1 MARIKA
7 LLFDLDGVIVSTEK
21 NHFEAWRETAS
32 KLGIPFS
39 EHDNEALKGVNRLD
53 SLKQILKLGNK
64 TVSAEEF
71 ESLLVFKND
80 MYLDSITALSKDDLL
95 PGVLALLLQA
105 KSMGIKI
112 GLGSSSKNAPM
123 ILSRLGITDLFD
135 VIIDGNGVTHPKPD
149 PEVFLN
155 GAKALGLAPSDCLVF
170 EDASSGVAA
179 AKAGGFIA
187 IGVGNPMLKGV
198 ADVYFNELTEF
209 RIEAYA

>member
-39 EHDNEALKGVNRLD
+39 EHDNEALKGVNRVD

-80 MYLDSITALSKDDLL
+80 MYLDSITTLSKADLL
-95 PGVLALLLQA
+95 PGVHSLLQQA
-105 KSMGIKI
+105 KSMGVKI

-123 ILSRLGITDLFD
+123 ILNRLGITDLFD
-135 VIIDGNGVTHPKPD
+135 VVIDGNGVKQPKPD

-155 GAKALGLAPSDCLVF
+155 GAKTLALSPSDCLVF
-170 EDASSGVAA
+170 EDANSGIAA

-187 IGVGNPMLKGV
+187 IGVGNPLLKGV
-198 ADVYFNELTEF
+198 ADIYFNDLTEF
-209 RIEAYA
+209 RLEEYA

>member
-32 KLGIPFS
+32 KLGSPFS
-39 EHDNEALKGVNRLD
+39 EHDNEALKGVNRVD

-80 MYLDSITALSKDDLL
+80 MYLDSITTLSKDDLL
-95 PGVLALLLQA
+95 PGVHALLLQA
-105 KSMGIKI
+105 KSMGVKI

-123 ILSRLGITDLFD
+123 ILTRLGITDLFD

-155 GAKALGLAPSDCLVF
+155 GAKALALAPSDCLVF
-170 EDASSGVAA
+170 EDALSGIAA

-209 RIEAYA
+209 RLEAYA

>member
-39 EHDNEALKGVNRLD
+39 EHDNEALKGVNRVD

-80 MYLDSITALSKDDLL
+80 MYLDSITTLSKDDLL
-95 PGVLALLLQA
+95 PGVHALLLQA
-105 KSMGIKI
+105 KSMGVKI

-123 ILSRLGITDLFD
+123 ILTRLGITDLFD

-155 GAKALGLAPSDCLVF
+155 GAKALALAPSDCLVF
-170 EDASSGVAA
+170 EDALSGISA

-209 RIEAYA
+209 RLEAYA

>member
-1 MARIKA
+1 MARVKA

-32 KLGIPFS
+32 KLGISFS
-39 EHDNEALKGVNRLD
+39 EHDNEALKGVNRVD
-53 SLKQILKLGNK
+53 SLKQILSHGNK
-64 TVSAEEF
+64 TVSDEEF

-80 MYLDSITALSKDDLL
+80 MYLDSITTLSKADLL
-95 PGVLALLLQA
+95 PGVYELLLQA
-105 KSMGIKI
+105 RSMGIKI

-123 ILSRLGITDLFD
+123 ILNRLGITELFD
-135 VIIDGNGVTHPKPD
+135 VIIDGNGVTHPKPN

-155 GAKALGLAPSDCLVF
+155 GAKALELSPAECLVF

-179 AKAGGFIA
+179 AKAGGFMA

-209 RIEAYA
+209 RLEEYA

>member
-1 MARIKA
+1 VARIKA

-32 KLGIPFS
+32 KLGIAFS
-39 EHDNEALKGVNRLD
+39 EHDNEALKGVNRVD
-53 SLKQILKLGNK
+53 SLKQILELGNK
-64 TVSAEEF
+64 TVSSEEF

-80 MYLDSITALSKDDLL
+80 MYLDSITTLSKADLL
-95 PGVLALLLQA
+95 PGVHALLVHA
-105 KSMGIKI
+105 KSIGIKI

-123 ILSRLGITDLFD
+123 ILTRLGITALFD
-135 VIIDGNGVTHPKPD
+135 VIIDGNGVTHPKPN

-155 GAKALGLAPSDCLVF
+155 GVKALALAPSDCLVF

-187 IGVGNPMLKGV
+187 IGVGNPLLKGV
-198 ADVYFNELTEF
+198 ADVYFNDLTEF
-209 RIEAYA
+209 RLEEYA

>member
-1 MARIKA
+1 VARIKA

-32 KLGIPFS
+32 KLGISFS
-39 EHDNEALKGVNRLD
+39 EHDNEALKGVNRVD
-53 SLKQILKLGNK
+53 SLKQILSHGNK
-64 TVSAEEF
+64 AVSDEEF

-80 MYLDSITALSKDDLL
+80 MYLDSITNLSKADLL
-95 PGVLALLLQA
+95 PGVHELLLQA
-105 KSMGIKI
+105 RSMGIKI

-123 ILSRLGITDLFD
+123 ILNRLGITDLFD
-135 VIIDGNGVTHPKPD
+135 VIIDGNGVTHPKPN
-149 PEVFLN
+149 PEVFLS
-155 GAKALGLAPSDCLVF
+155 GAKALELSPSDCLVF

-179 AKAGGFIA
+179 AKAGGFMA

-209 RIEAYA
+209 RLEEYA

>member
-1 MARIKA
+1 M
-7 LLFDLDGVIVSTEK
+7 LFDLDGVIVSTEK

-39 EHDNEALKGVNRLD
+39 EHDNEALKGVNRVD

-80 MYLDSITALSKDDLL
+80 MYLDSITTLSKADLL
-95 PGVLALLLQA
+95 PGVHSLLQQA
-105 KSMGIKI
+105 KSMGVKI

-123 ILSRLGITDLFD
+123 ILSLLGITDLFD
-135 VIIDGNGVTHPKPD
+135 VVIDGNGVKHPKPD

-155 GAKALGLAPSDCLVF
+155 GAKALALSPSDCLVF
-170 EDASSGVAA
+170 EDANSGVAA

-187 IGVGNPMLKGV
+187 IGVGNPLLKGM
-198 ADVYFNELTEF
+198 ADIYFNDLTEF
-209 RIEAYA
+209 RLEEYA

>member
-21 NHFEAWRETAS
+21 NHFKAWRETAS

-39 EHDNEALKGVNRLD
+39 EHDNEALKGVNRVD

-80 MYLDSITALSKDDLL
+80 MYLDSITTLSKADLL
-95 PGVLALLLQA
+95 PGVHSLLQQA
-105 KSMGIKI
+105 KSMGVKI

-123 ILSRLGITDLFD
+123 ILTRLGITDLFD

-155 GAKALGLAPSDCLVF
+155 GAKALALTPSDCLVF
-170 EDASSGVAA
+170 EDANSGIAA

-187 IGVGNPMLKGV
+187 IGVGNPLLKGV

-209 RIEAYA
+209 RLEAYA

>member
-1 MARIKA
+1 VARIKA

-21 NHFEAWRETAS
+21 NHFKAWRETAS

-39 EHDNEALKGVNRLD
+39 EHDNEALKGVNRVD

-80 MYLDSITALSKDDLL
+80 MYLDSITTLSKADLL
-95 PGVLALLLQA
+95 PGVYSLLLQA
-105 KSMGIKI
+105 KSMGVKI

-135 VIIDGNGVTHPKPD
+135 AVIDGNGVKYPKPD

-155 GAKALGLAPSDCLVF
+155 GAKALALSPSDCLVF
-170 EDASSGVAA
+170 EDANSGVAA

-187 IGVGNPMLKGV
+187 IGVGNPLLKGV
-198 ADVYFNELTEF
+198 ADIYFNDLTEF
-209 RIEAYA
+209 RLEEYA

>member
-1 MARIKA
+1 VARIKA

-32 KLGIPFS
+32 KLGIAFS
-39 EHDNEALKGVNRLD
+39 EHDNEALKGVNRVD
-53 SLKQILKLGNK
+53 SLKQILELGNK
-64 TVSAEEF
+64 TVSSEEF

-80 MYLDSITALSKDDLL
+80 MYLDSITTLSKNDLL
-95 PGVLALLLQA
+95 PGVHALLVHA
-105 KSMGIKI
+105 KSIGIKI

-123 ILSRLGITDLFD
+123 ILTRLGITDLFD
-135 VIIDGNGVTHPKPD
+135 VIIDGNGVTHPKPN

-155 GAKALGLAPSDCLVF
+155 GVKALALAPSDCLVF

-187 IGVGNPMLKGV
+187 IGVGNPLLKGV
-198 ADVYFNELTEF
+198 ADVYFNDLTEF
-209 RIEAYA
+209 RLEEYA

>member
-1 MARIKA
+1 VARIKA

-32 KLGIPFS
+32 KLGIAFS
-39 EHDNEALKGVNRLD
+39 EHDNEALKGVNRVD
-53 SLKQILKLGNK
+53 SLKQILELGNK
-64 TVSAEEF
+64 TVSSEEF

-80 MYLDSITALSKDDLL
+80 MYLDSITTLSKADLL
-95 PGVLALLLQA
+95 PGVHALLVHA
-105 KSMGIKI
+105 KSIGIKI

-123 ILSRLGITDLFD
+123 ILTRLGITALFD
-135 VIIDGNGVTHPKPD
+135 VIIDGNGVTHPKPN

-155 GAKALGLAPSDCLVF
+155 GVKALALAPSDCLVF

-187 IGVGNPMLKGV
+187 IGVGNPLLKGV
-198 ADVYFNELTEF
+198 ADVYFHDLTEF
-209 RIEAYA
+209 RLEEYA

>member
-39 EHDNEALKGVNRLD
+39 EHDNEALKGVNRVD
-53 SLKQILKLGNK
+53 SLKQILKLGKK

-80 MYLDSITALSKDDLL
+80 MYLDSITTLSKDDLL
-95 PGVLALLLQA
+95 PGVHALLLQA
-105 KSMGIKI
+105 KSMGVKI

-123 ILSRLGITDLFD
+123 ILTRLGITDLFD

-155 GAKALGLAPSDCLVF
+155 GAKALALAPSDCLVF

-209 RIEAYA
+209 RLEAYA

>member
-32 KLGIPFS
+32 KLGIAFS
-39 EHDNEALKGVNRLD
+39 EHDNEALKGVNRVD

-80 MYLDSITALSKDDLL
+80 MYLDSITTLSKDDLL
-95 PGVLALLLQA
+95 PGVHALLLQA
-105 KSMGIKI
+105 KSMGVKI
-112 GLGSSSKNAPM
+112 GLGSSSKNAQM
-123 ILSRLGITDLFD
+123 ILTRLGITNLFD

-155 GAKALGLAPSDCLVF
+155 GAKALALAPSDCLVF

-209 RIEAYA
+209 RLEAYA

>member
-39 EHDNEALKGVNRLD
+39 EHDNEALKGVNRVD

-80 MYLDSITALSKDDLL
+80 MYLDSITTLSTDDLL
-95 PGVLALLLQA
+95 PGVHALLLQA
-105 KSMGIKI
+105 KSMGVKI

-123 ILSRLGITDLFD
+123 ILTRLGITDLFD

-155 GAKALGLAPSDCLVF
+155 GAKALALAPSDCLVF
-170 EDASSGVAA
+170 EDALSGIAA

-209 RIEAYA
+209 RLEAYA

>member
-32 KLGIPFS
+32 KLGIAFS
-39 EHDNEALKGVNRLD
+39 EHDNEALKGVNRVD
-53 SLKQILKLGNK
+53 SLKQILEFGNK

-80 MYLDSITALSKDDLL
+80 MYLDSIATLAKADLL
-95 PGVLALLLQA
+95 PGVHALLVHA
-105 KSMGIKI
+105 KSIGIKI

-123 ILSRLGITDLFD
+123 ILTRLGITDLFD
-135 VIIDGNGVTHPKPD
+135 VIIDGNGVTHPKPN

-155 GAKALGLAPSDCLVF
+155 GAKALALAPSDCLVF

-187 IGVGNPMLKGV
+187 IGVGNPMLKGL
-198 ADVYFNELTEF
+198 ADVYFNDLTEF
-209 RIEAYA
+209 RLEEYA

>member
-32 KLGIPFS
+32 KLGIAFS
-39 EHDNEALKGVNRLD
+39 EHDNEALKGVNRVD
-53 SLKQILKLGNK
+53 SLKQILELGNK
-64 TVSAEEF
+64 TVSSEEF

-80 MYLDSITALSKDDLL
+80 MYLDSITTLSKNDLL
-95 PGVLALLLQA
+95 PGVHALLVHA
-105 KSMGIKI
+105 KSIGIKI

-123 ILSRLGITDLFD
+123 ILTRLGITDLFD
-135 VIIDGNGVTHPKPD
+135 VIIDGNGVTHPKPN

-155 GAKALGLAPSDCLVF
+155 GVKALALEPSDCLVF

-187 IGVGNPMLKGV
+187 IGVGNPLLKGV
-198 ADVYFNELTEF
+198 ADVYFNDLTEF
-209 RIEAYA
+209 RLEEYA

>member
-39 EHDNEALKGVNRLD
+39 EHDNEALKGVNRVD

-80 MYLDSITALSKDDLL
+80 MYLDSITTLSKADLL
-95 PGVLALLLQA
+95 PGVHSLLQQA
-105 KSMGIKI
+105 KSMGVKI

-123 ILSRLGITDLFD
+123 ILRLLGITDLFD
-135 VIIDGNGVTHPKPD
+135 VVIDGNGVKHPKPD

-155 GAKALGLAPSDCLVF
+155 GAKALALSPSDCLVF
-170 EDASSGVAA
+170 EDATSGVAA

-187 IGVGNPMLKGV
+187 IGVGNPLLKGV
-198 ADVYFNELTEF
+198 ADIYFNDLTEF
-209 RIEAYA
+209 RLEEYA

>member
-1 MARIKA
+1 VARIKA

-39 EHDNEALKGVNRLD
+39 EHDNEALKGVNRVD

-80 MYLDSITALSKDDLL
+80 MYLDSITTLSKDDLL
-95 PGVLALLLQA
+95 PGVHALLLQA
-105 KSMGIKI
+105 KSMGVKI

-123 ILSRLGITDLFD
+123 ILTRLGITDLFD

-155 GAKALGLAPSDCLVF
+155 GAKALALAPSDCLVF
-170 EDASSGVAA
+170 EDANSGIAA

-209 RIEAYA
+209 RLEAYA

>member
-39 EHDNEALKGVNRLD
+39 EHDNEALKGVNRVD

-80 MYLDSITALSKDDLL
+80 MYLDSITTLSKDDLL
-95 PGVLALLLQA
+95 PGVHALLLQA
-105 KSMGIKI
+105 KSMGVKI

-123 ILSRLGITDLFD
+123 ILTRLGITDLFD

-155 GAKALGLAPSDCLVF
+155 GAKALALAPSDCLVF

-209 RIEAYA
+209 RLEAYA

>member
-1 MARIKA
+1 VARIKA

-32 KLGIPFS
+32 KLGITFS
-39 EHDNEALKGVNRLD
+39 EHDNEALKGVNRVD

-64 TVSAEEF
+64 TVSSEEF

-80 MYLDSITALSKDDLL
+80 MYLDSITALSKADLL
-95 PGVLALLLQA
+95 PGVHSLLQQA
-105 KSMGIKI
+105 KSMGVKI

-135 VIIDGNGVTHPKPD
+135 AVIDGNGVKYPKPD

-155 GAKALGLAPSDCLVF
+155 GAKALALSPSDCLVF
-170 EDASSGVAA
+170 EDANSGVAA

-187 IGVGNPMLKGV
+187 IGVGNPLLKGV
-198 ADVYFNELTEF
+198 ADIYFNDLTEF
-209 RIEAYA
+209 RLEEYA

>member
-1 MARIKA
+1 VARIKA

-32 KLGIPFS
+32 KLGIAFS
-39 EHDNEALKGVNRLD
+39 EHDNEALKGVNRVD

-80 MYLDSITALSKDDLL
+80 MYLDSITTLSKDDLL
-95 PGVLALLLQA
+95 PGVHALLLQA
-105 KSMGIKI
+105 KSMGVKI

-123 ILSRLGITDLFD
+123 ILTRLGITDLFD

-155 GAKALGLAPSDCLVF
+155 GAKALALAPSDCLVF
-170 EDASSGVAA
+170 EDANSGIAA

-209 RIEAYA
+209 RLEAYA

>member
-39 EHDNEALKGVNRLD
+39 EHDNEALKGVNRVD

-80 MYLDSITALSKDDLL
+80 MYLDSITTLSKDDLL
-95 PGVLALLLQA
+95 PGVHALLLQA

-123 ILSRLGITDLFD
+123 ILTRLGITDLFD

>member
-1 MARIKA
+1 M
-7 LLFDLDGVIVSTEK
+7 LFDLDGVIVSTEK

-39 EHDNEALKGVNRLD
+39 EHDNEALKGVNRVD
-53 SLKQILKLGNK
+53 SLKQILKLGKK

-80 MYLDSITALSKDDLL
+80 MYLDSITTLSKDDLL
-95 PGVLALLLQA
+95 PGVHALLLQA
-105 KSMGIKI
+105 KSMGVKI

-123 ILSRLGITDLFD
+123 ILTRLGITDLFD

-155 GAKALGLAPSDCLVF
+155 GAKALALAPSDCLVF

-198 ADVYFNELTEF
+198 ADVYFNEMTEF
-209 RIEAYA
+209 RLEAYA

>member
-1 MARIKA
+1 VARVKA

-32 KLGIPFS
+32 KLGISFS
-39 EHDNEALKGVNRLD
+39 EHDNEALKGVNRVD
-53 SLKQILKLGNK
+53 SLKQILSHGNK
-64 TVSAEEF
+64 TVSDEEF

-80 MYLDSITALSKDDLL
+80 MYLDSITTLSKADLL
-95 PGVLALLLQA
+95 PGVYELLLQA
-105 KSMGIKI
+105 RSMGIKI

-123 ILSRLGITDLFD
+123 ILNRLGITELFD
-135 VIIDGNGVTHPKPD
+135 VIIDGNGVTHPKPN

-155 GAKALGLAPSDCLVF
+155 GAKALELSPAECLVF

-179 AKAGGFIA
+179 AKAGGFMA

-209 RIEAYA
+209 RLEEYA

>member
-32 KLGIPFS
+32 KLGIAFS
-39 EHDNEALKGVNRLD
+39 EHDNEALKGVNRVD

-80 MYLDSITALSKDDLL
+80 MYLDSITTLSKDDLL
-95 PGVLALLLQA
+95 PGVHALLLQA
-105 KSMGIKI
+105 KSMGVKI

-123 ILSRLGITDLFD
+123 ILTRLGITDLFD

-155 GAKALGLAPSDCLVF
+155 GAKALALAPSDCLVF

-209 RIEAYA
+209 RLEAYA

>member
-1 MARIKA
+1 MDRIKA

-39 EHDNEALKGVNRLD
+39 EHDNEALKGVNRVD

-80 MYLDSITALSKDDLL
+80 MYLDSITTLSADDLL
-95 PGVLALLLQA
+95 PGVHALLLQA
-105 KSMGIKI
+105 KSMGVKI
-112 GLGSSSKNAPM
+112 GLGSSSKNAPT
-123 ILSRLGITDLFD
+123 ILTRLGITDLFD

-155 GAKALGLAPSDCLVF
+155 GAKALALAPSDCLVF
-170 EDASSGVAA
+170 EDASSGIAA

-209 RIEAYA
+209 RLEAYA

>member
-1 MARIKA
+1 VARIKA

-39 EHDNEALKGVNRLD
+39 EHDNEALKGVNRVD

-80 MYLDSITALSKDDLL
+80 MYLDSITTLSKDDLL
-95 PGVLALLLQA
+95 PGVHSLLLQA
-105 KSMGIKI
+105 KSMGVKI

-123 ILSRLGITDLFD
+123 ILTRLGITDLFD
-135 VIIDGNGVTHPKPD
+135 VIIDGNGVTHPKPN

-155 GAKALGLAPSDCLVF
+155 GAKILGLAPSDCLVF

>member
-1 MARIKA
+1 VARIKA

-32 KLGIPFS
+32 KLGIAFS
-39 EHDNEALKGVNRLD
+39 EYDNEALKGVNRVD
-53 SLKQILKLGNK
+53 SLKQILELGNK
-64 TVSAEEF
+64 TVSSEEF

-80 MYLDSITALSKDDLL
+80 MYLDSITTLSKNDLL
-95 PGVLALLLQA
+95 PGVHALLLQA
-105 KSMGIKI
+105 KSMGVKI

-123 ILSRLGITDLFD
+123 ILTRLGITDLFD
-135 VIIDGNGVTHPKPD
+135 VIIDGNGVAHPKPN

-155 GAKALGLAPSDCLVF
+155 GAKALALAPSDCLVF

-187 IGVGNPMLKGV
+187 IGVGNPLLKGV
-198 ADVYFNELTEF
+198 ADVYFNDLTEF
-209 RIEAYA
+209 RLEEYA